1 MGIESVNAPGS
12 VNAGETETSDAFN
25 VADKDGQASMYWNTS
40 GAGVIEVT
48 LQGSLDGG
56 SSWFNIEKVDGTT
69 KKKQTEHGLLSS
81 NSEGEQPK
89 FEMLRLHFN
98 ETGGTDSK
106 SIDDVK
112 ASY

>member
-1 MGIESVNAPGS
+1 MGFESVNAPDT

-25 VADKDGQASMYWNTS
+25 VADKDGQATMYWNTS
-40 GAGVIEVT
+40 GAGVIETT

-56 SSWFNIEKVDGTT
+56 SSWFDVETVDGTT
-69 KKKQTEHGLLSS
+69 KKKQTEQGVISS
-81 NSEGEQPK
+81 NSEGELPK
-89 FEMLRLHFN
+89 FEKLRLHFE
-98 ETGGTDSK
+98 ETGGSDSK